1 MKSLSGWMEKKKKI
15 LGLTKLLGLNDSVKS
30 ALINTNNKNVSSKYI
45 QYKERVY
52 PLYFYK
58 HICYKI

>member
-1 MKSLSGWMEKKKKI
+1 MEKKKKI

-30 ALINTNNKNVSSKYI
+30 ALINTNNKNVSSKCI

>member
-1 MKSLSGWMEKKKKI
+1 MDGKEEKEY
-15 LGLTKLLGLNDSVKS
+15 LTKLLGLNDSVKS
-30 ALINTNNKNVSSKYI
+30 TLINTNNKNVSSKCI

>member
-30 ALINTNNKNVSSKYI
+30 ALINTNNKNVSSKCI